1 MKSILSTKKLST
13 IQKDQ
18 LLQEGV
24 CVVDYDAIAITFLDF
39 EAPEVIDNAIF
50 TSQQAVRSFLEKS
63 QGVLSIKNCFCVGH
77 KTKFLLEENGLKV
90 IEIGQN
96 ATELAQNIAKNYKNC
111 VFYYFCGT
119 IRREELPKVLKSEKI
134 GLFEVKTYKTV
145 LKTKKF
151 DQNWDG
157 ILFFSPSGVASYIS
171 ENKHQRNTHAFCI
184 GQTTA
189 ASAKK
194 HFKSVVVAP
203 TNTIES
209 VLEKTIEAL

>member
-13 IQKDQ
+13 VQKDQ

-63 QGVLSIKNCFCVGH
+63 QGVLSIKNCFCVGP
-77 KTKFLLEENGLKV
+77 KTKILLEENGLKV

-119 IRREELPKVLKSEKI
+119 IRREELPKALKSEKI
-134 GLFEVKTYKTV
+134 SLFEVKTYKTV

-171 ENKHQRNTHAFCI
+171 ENKPQTNTRAFCI

-189 ASAKK
+189 ASAKE

-209 VLEKTIEAL
+209 VLEKTKEAL

>member
-1 MKSILSTKKLST
+1 MKNILSTKKLST
-13 IQKDQ
+13 VQKDQ

-50 TSQQAVRSFLEKS
+50 TSQQAVRSFLKKS
-63 QGVLSIKNCFCVGH
+63 QGVLSIKNCFCVGQ
-77 KTKFLLEENGLKV
+77 KTKSLLEENGLKV

-96 ATELAQNIAKNYKNC
+96 ATELAQNIVKNYKNS

-119 IRREELPKVLKSEKI
+119 IRREELPKALKSEKI
-134 GLFEVKTYKTV
+134 SLFEVKTYKTV
-145 LKTKKF
+145 LKTNKF

-171 ENKHQRNTHAFCI
+171 ENKHQTNTHAFCI

-194 HFKSVVVAP
+194 HFKNVVVAP

>member
-18 LLQEGV
+18 LLQEGL
-24 CVVDYDAIAITFLDF
+24 CLVDYDAIAITFLDF

-50 TSQQAVRSFLEKS
+50 TSQQAVRSFLKKS
-63 QGVLSIKNCFCVGH
+63 QGVLSIKNCFCVGP
-77 KTKFLLEENGLKV
+77 KTKSLLEENGLKV

-171 ENKHQRNTHAFCI
+171 ENKDQRNTHAFCI

-194 HFKSVVVAP
+194 HFKNVVVAP

>member
-1 MKSILSTKKLST
+1 MKNILSTKKLST
-13 IQKDQ
+13 VQKDQ

-24 CVVDYDAIAITFLDF
+24 CAVDYDAISITFLDF
-39 EAPEVIDNAIF
+39 KAPEVIDNAIF

-63 QGVLSIKNCFCVGH
+63 QGVLSIKNCFCVGA
-77 KTKFLLEENGLKV
+77 KTKILLEENGLKV

-119 IRREELPKVLKSEKI
+119 IRREELPKALKSEKI
-134 GLFEVKTYKTV
+134 SLFEVKTYKTV

-171 ENKHQRNTHAFCI
+171 ENKPQTNTRAFCI

-189 ASAKK
+189 ASAKE

-209 VLEKTIEAL
+209 VLEKTKEAL

>member
-1 MKSILSTKKLST
+1 MKNILSTKKLST
-13 IQKDQ
+13 VQKDQ

-24 CVVDYDAIAITFLDF
+24 CAVDYDAISITFLDF
-39 EAPEVIDNAIF
+39 KAPEVIDNAIF

-63 QGVLSIKNCFCVGH
+63 QGVLSIKNCFCVGP
-77 KTKFLLEENGLKV
+77 KTKILLEENGLKV

-96 ATELAQNIAKNYKNC
+96 ATELAQKIAKNYKNC

-119 IRREELPKVLKSEKI
+119 IRREELPKALKSEKI
-134 GLFEVKTYKTV
+134 SLFEVKTYKTV

-171 ENKHQRNTHAFCI
+171 ENKPQTNTRAFCI

>member
-13 IQKDQ
+13 VQKDQ
-18 LLQEGV
+18 LLQESV

-63 QGVLSIKNCFCVGH
+63 QGVLSIKNCFCVGP

-96 ATELAQNIAKNYKNC
+96 ATELAQNIVKNYKNC

-119 IRREELPKVLKSEKI
+119 IRREELPKALKSKKI
-134 GLFEVKTYKTV
+134 SLFEVKTYKTV

-189 ASAKK
+189 ASAKE

-209 VLEKTIEAL
+209 VLEKTIEVL

>member
-1 MKSILSTKKLST
+1 MKNILSTKKLNPDQRKLFS
-13 IQKDQ
+13 QKG
-18 LLQEGV
+18 L
-24 CVVDYDAIAITFLDF
+24 CIVDYDAIAIEFLNF
-39 EAPEVIDNAIF
+39 KNPGAIDNAIF
-50 TSQQAVRSFLEKS
+50 TSQQAVRSFVAKNKGSL
-63 QGVLSIKNCFCVGH
+63 GIKNCFCVGN
-77 KTKFLLEENGLKV
+77 KTKNLLEENGLKV
-90 IEIGQN
+90 VEIAQN
-96 ATELAQNIAKNYKNC
+96 ATELSQNIVKNYKNK

-119 IRREELPKVLKSEKI
+119 IRREELPNALKNEKMT
-134 GLFEVKTYKTV
+134 LFEVKTYKTV

-151 DQNWDG
+151 DQKWSG

-171 ENKHQRNTHAFCI
+171 GNKHQTNTYAFCI

-194 HFKSVVVAP
+194 HFKNVVVAP

>member
-1 MKSILSTKKLST
+1 MLG
-13 IQKDQ
+13 QKQ
-18 LLQEGV
+18 N
-24 CVVDYDAIAITFLDF
+24 I
-39 EAPEVIDNAIF
+39 
-50 TSQQAVRSFLEKS
+50 
-63 QGVLSIKNCFCVGH
+63 
-77 KTKFLLEENGLKV
+77 LLEENGLKV

-119 IRREELPKVLKSEKI
+119 IRREELPKALKSEKI
-134 GLFEVKTYKTV
+134 SLFEVKTYKTV

-171 ENKHQRNTHAFCI
+171 ENKPQRNTRAFCI

>member
-1 MKSILSTKKLST
+1 M
-13 IQKDQ
+13 
-18 LLQEGV
+18 QEGV

-63 QGVLSIKNCFCVGH
+63 QGVLSIKNCFCVGP

-96 ATELAQNIAKNYKNC
+96 ATELAQKIAKNYKNC

-119 IRREELPKVLKSEKI
+119 IRREELPKALKSEKI
-134 GLFEVKTYKTV
+134 SLFEVKTYKTV

-151 DQNWDG
+151 DQKWDG
-157 ILFFSPSGVASYIS
+157 ILFFSPSGVASFIS
-171 ENKHQRNTHAFCI
+171 ENKHQTNTHAFCI

-189 ASAKK
+189 SSAKK
-194 HFKSVVVAP
+194 HFKTVVVANQ
-203 TNTIES
+203 NTIES
-209 VLEKTIEAL
+209 VLEKTIEVL

>member
-24 CVVDYDAIAITFLDF
+24 CAVDYDAIAITFLDF

-77 KTKFLLEENGLKV
+77 KTKFILEKNGLKV

-96 ATELAQNIAKNYKNC
+96 ATELAQKIAKNYKNC

-119 IRREELPKVLKSEKI
+119 IRREELPKALKSEKI
-134 GLFEVKTYKTV
+134 SLFEVKTYKTV

-157 ILFFSPSGVASYIS
+157 I
-171 ENKHQRNTHAFCI
+171 
-184 GQTTA
+184 
-189 ASAKK
+189 
-194 HFKSVVVAP
+194 
-203 TNTIES
+203 
-209 VLEKTIEAL
+209 

>member
-1 MKSILSTKKLST
+1 MKNILSTKKLST
-13 IQKDQ
+13 VQKDQ

-24 CVVDYDAIAITFLDF
+24 CAVDYDAISITFLDF
-39 EAPEVIDNAIF
+39 KAPEVIDNAIF

-63 QGVLSIKNCFCVGH
+63 QGVLSIKNCFCVGE
-77 KTKFLLEENGLKV
+77 KTKSFLEENGLKV

-96 ATELAQNIAKNYKNC
+96 AAELAQNIAKNYKKSD
-111 VFYYFCGT
+111 FYYFCGT
-119 IRREELPKVLKSEKI
+119 IRREELPKALKSEKMTV
-134 GLFEVKTYKTV
+134 FEVKTYKTV

>member
-13 IQKDQ
+13 VQKDQ

-63 QGVLSIKNCFCVGH
+63 QGVLSIKNCFCVGA
-77 KTKFLLEENGLKV
+77 KTTFLLEENGLKV

-119 IRREELPKVLKSEKI
+119 IRREELPKALKSEKI
-134 GLFEVKTYKTV
+134 SLFEIKTYKTV

-151 DQNWDG
+151 DQKWDG

-171 ENKHQRNTHAFCI
+171 ENKPQTNTRAFCI

-189 ASAKK
+189 ASAKE

-209 VLEKTIEAL
+209 VLEKTKEAL

>member
-1 MKSILSTKKLST
+1 MKNILSTKKLST
-13 IQKDQ
+13 VQKDQ
-18 LLQEGV
+18 LLQQGV
-24 CVVDYDAIAITFLDF
+24 CVVDYDAISVTFLDF
-39 EAPEVIDNAIF
+39 DVPEVIDNAIF

-63 QGVLSIKNCFCVGH
+63 QEFLSIKNCFCVGQ
-77 KTKFLLEENGLKV
+77 KTKSLLEENGLKV

-96 ATELAQNIAKNYKNC
+96 ATELAQKIAKNYKNC
-111 VFYYFCGT
+111 VFYYFCGN
-119 IRREELPKVLKSEKI
+119 IRREELPKALKSEKI
-134 GLFEVKTYKTV
+134 SLFEIKTYKTV

-171 ENKHQRNTHAFCI
+171 ENKPQTNTRAFCI

-189 ASAKK
+189 ASAKE

>member
-13 IQKDQ
+13 VQKDQ

-63 QGVLSIKNCFCVGH
+63 QGVLSIKNCFCVGA
-77 KTKFLLEENGLKV
+77 KTKILLEENGLKV

-119 IRREELPKVLKSEKI
+119 IRREELPKALKSEKI
-134 GLFEVKTYKTV
+134 SLFEVKTYKTV

-171 ENKHQRNTHAFCI
+171 ENKPQTNTRAFCI

-189 ASAKK
+189 ASAKE

-209 VLEKTIEAL
+209 VLEKTKEAL

>member
-1 MKSILSTKKLST
+1 MKNILSTKKLST
-13 IQKDQ
+13 VQKDQ

-24 CVVDYDAIAITFLDF
+24 CVVDYDAISITFLDF
-39 EAPEVIDNAIF
+39 KAPEVIDNAIF

-63 QGVLSIKNCFCVGH
+63 QGVLSIKNCFCVGA
-77 KTKFLLEENGLKV
+77 KTKILLEENGLKV

-96 ATELAQNIAKNYKNC
+96 ATELAQKIAKNYKNC

-119 IRREELPKVLKSEKI
+119 IRREELPKALKSEKI
-134 GLFEVKTYKTV
+134 SLFEVKTYKTV

-157 ILFFSPSGVASYIS
+157 ILFFSPSGVASYIL
-171 ENKHQRNTHAFCI
+171 ENKHLENTYAFCI

>member
-1 MKSILSTKKLST
+1 MKNILSTKKLST
-13 IQKDQ
+13 VQKDQ

-39 EAPEVIDNAIF
+39 KAPEVIDNAIF

-63 QGVLSIKNCFCVGH
+63 QGVLSIKNCFCVGA
-77 KTKFLLEENGLKV
+77 KTKILLEENGLKV

-119 IRREELPKVLKSEKI
+119 IRREELPKALKSEKI
-134 GLFEVKTYKTV
+134 SLFEVKTYKTV

-171 ENKHQRNTHAFCI
+171 ENKPQTNTRAFCI

-189 ASAKK
+189 ASAKE

-209 VLEKTIEAL
+209 VLEKTKEAL

>member
-18 LLQEGV
+18 LLQEGL
-24 CVVDYDAIAITFLDF
+24 CLVDYDAIAITFLDF

-90 IEIGQN
+90 IETGQN
-96 ATELAQNIAKNYKNC
+96 ATELAQNIVKNYKNC
-111 VFYYFCGT
+111 IFHYFCGT

-171 ENKHQRNTHAFCI
+171 ENKDQRNTHAFCI

-194 HFKSVVVAP
+194 HFKNVVVAP

>member
-13 IQKDQ
+13 VQKDQ

-63 QGVLSIKNCFCVGH
+63 QGVLSIKNCFCVGA
-77 KTKFLLEENGLKV
+77 KTKILLEENGLKV

-119 IRREELPKVLKSEKI
+119 IRREELPKALKSEKI
-134 GLFEVKTYKTV
+134 SLFEVKTYKTV

-171 ENKHQRNTHAFCI
+171 ENKPQTNTRAFCI

-209 VLEKTIEAL
+209 VLKKTIEAL